1 MSLLR
6 SLCFPLVMLLSLLP
20 QSVWGQYRTVRT
32 PRSEQMHLTPVVQAS
47 SSDQMMRSVKETLRI
62 AAPTADELREVARTD
77 KGFRTYTFAVER
89 PVTVP
94 TASLG
99 EVLEDGAG
107 HYVWRATLQAP
118 EAKNIGLRL
127 SRYALPRGGALFVT
141 AKGRPAKGAFTEQ
154 NNAKDSL
161 LQIAPIDGEELLLEY
176 EYPEGTH
183 ADQLALPFQLDA
195 LFYGFR
201 DFRATESGF
210 AQPGEPF
217 YDHTNI
223 PLSSLSCA
231 PNVLAHPEVWKQ
243 SRSVVL
249 LIVGGTSASTG
260 ALINN
265 SRSDGTP
272 YVLTSAHCLNNLFRL
287 LGDLTSIHRNA
298 ATTVFFF
305 GFQSP
310 LREGNVR
317 PTEEQS
323 LSGANL
329 VGYSET
335 SEMCLL
341 RITGLPR
348 RTDGSLGTIPASYQP
363 YFAGWSREEAPKG
376 PYIGIHH
383 PGGSTKRYSRSKDIQ
398 LQTEDYELD
407 YTDRQGRS
415 QIVSWTNMHW
425 SLKEWAVGTTAAG
438 SSGSPLFDQ
447 NGQIIGA
454 LTGGASTCDSP
465 FEDRYWALKRA
476 WKDASPGAGSIRSL
490 QPWLDPTNTDL
501 MTCPAYDPLEP
512 KVVQRLSALYPDPV
526 QPTLEAVKPNVLYTP
541 KAGVDALA
549 NELQLPQLS
558 DATVLGAYVV
568 FKSTRELR
576 RTSLPQ
582 VRITLQPFSG
592 SYDLGGSVVDFA
604 SSTLGS
610 FARYDAYGSPAVG
623 RRTLRTDSIEVFV
636 PAPEGLRLSLSAG
649 RYLLSCA
656 TADGGELKLPLLAHN
671 GSADRLRGWAAWTH
685 HITDGWRR
693 SAELPGGAYWID
705 LLVETKAPIIQP
717 SSSGLTE
724 TLSGYYHT
732 GTLYLEGET
741 LRHSP
746 CQVRIYDLMGQLH
759 REETL
764 APSGGRSTLSLS
776 GLLPGLYIAEV
787 IPLTCP
793 EIAHHTIY
801 FSHK

>member
-1 MSLLR
+1 MSLFR
-6 SLCFPLVMLLSLLP
+6 SLRLPLLMLLTLLP
-20 QSVWGQYRTVRT
+20 QGLWGQYRTVRT
-32 PRSEQMHLTPVVQAS
+32 PRSAQVPLTPVVEGARSTQRL
-47 SSDQMMRSVKETLRI
+47 RSVKETLRI
-62 AAPTADELREVARTD
+62 TAPTAEELREVARTD

-89 PVTVP
+89 PVTLP

-118 EAKNIGLRL
+118 QAKNIGLRL
-127 SRYALPRGGALFVT
+127 SRYALPRGGALFVS
-141 AKGRPAKGAFTEQ
+141 AKDRPASGALTEQ
-154 NNAKDSL
+154 NNATDSL

-176 EYPEGTH
+176 EYPEGTR
-183 ADQLALPFQLDA
+183 ADQLALPFHIDA

-201 DFRATESGF
+201 DFRATEPGF

-217 YDHTNI
+217 YDHTNY

-231 PNVLAHPEVWKQ
+231 PNAIAHPEVWKQ
-243 SRSVVL
+243 TRSVVMI
-249 LIVGGTSASTG
+249 IVGGTSVSTG

-272 YVLTSAHCLNNLFRL
+272 YVLTSAHCVNNLFRL

-298 ATTVFFF
+298 STTVFFF

-310 LREGNVR
+310 LRQGNVR

-348 RTDGSLGTIPASYQP
+348 RADGSVGTIPAAYQP

-383 PGGSTKRYSRSKDIQ
+383 PGGSTKRYSRSKDTE
-398 LQTEDYELD
+398 LQTEDYELT
-407 YTDRQGRS
+407 YTDRQGHS

-425 SLKEWAVGTTAAG
+425 YLNEWSVGTTAAG

-447 NGQIIGA
+447 QGQIIGA

-476 WKDASPGAGSIRSL
+476 WKDASPEAGSIRSL
-490 QPWLDPTNTDL
+490 QPWLDPAHTGAL
-501 MTCPAYDPLEP
+501 TCPGYDPIEP
-512 KVVQRLSALYPDPV
+512 KVVQRLSAIYPDPIL
-526 QPTLEAVKPNVLYTP
+526 PTVEVVKPNVLYTP

-549 NELQLPQLS
+549 NELQLPQL

-568 FKSTRELR
+568 FKSNTALR
-576 RTSLPQ
+576 RSLLPQ
-582 VRITLQPFSG
+582 LRVTLQPFAG

-604 SSTLGS
+604 SSSLGS
-610 FARYDAYGSPAVG
+610 FARYDAYGSPDVG
-623 RRTLRTDSIEVFV
+623 RRTLRTDSIEVFI

-656 TADGGELKLPLLAHN
+656 AADGGELKLPLLAYN

-685 HITDGWRR
+685 HLTDGWRR

-717 SSSGLTE
+717 TTSGLTE
-724 TLSGYYHT
+724 ALSGYYHA
-732 GTLYLEGET
+732 GTLYLEGEA

-746 CQVRIYDLMGQLH
+746 CQVRIYDLTGQLH
-759 REETL
+759 REELLSPT
-764 APSGGRSTLSLS
+764 GGRATVSLT

-787 IPLTCP
+787 IPRTSP
-793 EIAHHTIY
+793 EVRGHTIY